1 MRALR
6 KLRHGLIAL
15 VTLVAACASNP
26 PHVWTQ
32 ADRNRLQLSDELLD
46 AVDAFSSRLEAVFID
61 AVLRKETPRR
71 IALLAVVRNEATS
84 NARAMVLGEDPGRDL
99 VDLYVWSK
107 VAVAGCRNKAR
118 LAPEL
123 FCDIC
128 DATYVSLE
136 TRATLLV
143 RKWLQ
148 PARIARIDAA
158 VDAFLKKHPDLNA
171 AGLFRLIDL
180 EDRTGID
187 LGADDG
193 LQDDSMFAS
202 VNEATR
208 ALEAT
213 RITAQ
218 QMVWLVSRMPTA
230 IGWEAQG
237 QLDMALSSDEV
248 TAALGN
254 LDRLNARMES
264 LSSAVGSLQSAT
276 GQLGED
282 LKGQGRLE
290 GLVRRTLLLLG
301 VVLLVVVAAATA
313 GALLVVRR
321 WREPRRQASA
331 RS

>member
-1 MRALR
+1 MRTLR
-6 KLRHGLIAL
+6 QGLIVL
-15 VTLVAACASNP
+15 LTLVAGCASNP
-26 PHVWTQ
+26 SRVWTQ
-32 ADRNRLQLSDELLD
+32 ADRNRLELSGELLD
-46 AVDAFSSRLEAVFID
+46 AVDAFSSRLEAAFLD

-71 IALLAVVRNEATS
+71 IAILAVVRNEATA

-99 VDLYVWSK
+99 VDLYVWAK
-107 VAVAGCRNKAR
+107 VALAGCRNKSR

-136 TRATLLV
+136 ARTSVLAG
-143 RKWLQ
+143 KWLQ
-148 PARIARIDAA
+148 PARISRIDAA
-158 VDAFLKKHPDLNA
+158 VDAFLKEHPNLNS

-187 LGADDG
+187 LGADDSEEDEG
-193 LQDDSMFAS
+193 MFAS

-208 ALEAT
+208 AIEAT

-230 IGWEAQG
+230 IGWETQG

-254 LDRLNARMES
+254 LERLNARMEALARS
-264 LSSAVGSLQSAT
+264 VDGLQSST
-276 GQLGED
+276 GELGED

-301 VVLLVVVAAATA
+301 AVLLVVVAAATA
-313 GALLVVRR
+313 GALLVVQR
-321 WREPRRQASA
+321 WRKPRRQASA